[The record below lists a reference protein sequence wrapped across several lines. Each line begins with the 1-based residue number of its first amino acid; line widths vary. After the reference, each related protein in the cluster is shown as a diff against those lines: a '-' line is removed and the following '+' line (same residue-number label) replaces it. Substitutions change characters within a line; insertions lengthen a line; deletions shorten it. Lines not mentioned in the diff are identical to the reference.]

1 VVLSVN
7 KFPIVAWIIFVAAA
21 VLEVGGDAV
30 MRKGLR
36 ERGPG
41 RDLPGLLIIF
51 GGLMLAFYGFVVNTV
66 QWDFS
71 KLMGV
76 YVAVFA
82 VVSLLMGK
90 FVFGEDVPI
99 SSWIG
104 LGIIVVGGMVIQFGS
119 SWPE

>member
-1 VVLSVN
+1 MN